1 MKKHL
6 HLEPVM
12 GTVYQIR
19 STLNPA
25 RIPDPADENTLRK
38 ILAADPAHFEA
49 REQLADLLFRDRK
62 FEEACQLHYEGALL
76 VADLFEEE
84 DAETTVDWDDP
95 YTTLALTTV
104 HTSALDHFLVG
115 DFEMAAALFELLLDR
130 DPEDHLGA
138 SEWLAFCYVALEE
151 WELLEELF
159 EALPSD
165 ALSTRLIGYWT
176 SYRQGQTI
184 DIKTNM
190 QKESPALYREWTA
203 DDHEETPDY
212 KADLE
217 SKRPRPETEA
227 RQLWLR
233 TQTLWEQ
240 FPDFIEALK

>member
-19 STLNPA
+19 SDQNPA
-25 RIPDPADENTLRK
+25 RLPAPADQDTLRK
-38 ILAADPAHFEA
+38 ILTADPAHFEA
-49 REQLADLLFRDRK
+49 REQLADLLFRDRQ
-62 FEEACQLHYEGALL
+62 FDEACQLHYEGALL

-84 DAETTVDWDDP
+84 DPETTADWDDAF
-95 YTTLALTTV
+95 TALALTTV
-104 HTSALDHFLVG
+104 YTSAMDHFMIG
-115 DFEMAAALFELLLDR
+115 DFEMAAALFELALDR

-138 SEWLAFCYVALEE
+138 SEWLAFSYVALEE
-151 WELLEELF
+151 WELLEELL
-159 EALPSD
+159 EALPGD
-165 ALSTRLIGYWT
+165 ALSKQLIGYWT
-176 SYRQGQTI
+176 AYRQGQTTN
-184 DIKTNM
+184 IKANM

-203 DDHEETPDY
+203 QNHDETPAY
-212 KADLE
+212 QADLE
-217 SKRPRPETEA
+217 SKRPRPETQA